1 MNNKDYDFRNETGT
15 WQTGR
20 TQPPKRYVGLI
31 AFLLVLVI
39 LLSGIS
45 TALSIMNIKLYRKL
59 SDVQSSAP
67 MTFSRSV
74 DASPQPTE
82 AADHEEIRELQ
93 LHLGI
98 SGTLIPSVYQRYY
111 KLPSGIYVSRVADN
125 SDAQVKGLVAGDII
139 TAIAGEAVGQDL
151 PEGWFH
157 DLQTGDMVDL
167 TVYRSGTLMEMS
179 LSWADVQ

>member
-1 MNNKDYDFRNETGT
+1 M
-15 WQTGR
+15 
-20 TQPPKRYVGLI
+20 
-31 AFLLVLVI
+31 
-39 LLSGIS
+39 
-45 TALSIMNIKLYRKL
+45 
-59 SDVQSSAP
+59 
-67 MTFSRSV
+67 
-74 DASPQPTE
+74 
-82 AADHEEIRELQ
+82 
-93 LHLGI
+93 
-98 SGTLIPSVYQRYY
+98 YQRYY

>member
-1 MNNKDYDFRNETGT
+1 MTNKDYDFRNETGS

-20 TQPPKRYVGLI
+20 TQPPKRYVGLV

-45 TALSIMNIKLYRKL
+45 TALSIMNINLYRKL

-67 MTFSRSV
+67 MTFSRSA
-74 DASPQPTE
+74 DAALQPTE

-93 LHLGI
+93 IHLGI
-98 SGTLIPSVYQRYY
+98 SGTLIPPVYQRYY

-125 SDAQVKGLVAGDII
+125 SDAQINGMVAGDII
-139 TAIAGEAVGQDL
+139 TAIDGEPVGQDL

-157 DLQTGDMVDL
+157 DLQAGDTVML

-179 LSWADVQ
+179 LAWADAQ